1 MKSLDK
7 NLAFL
12 FGVII
17 VLLVAL
23 FYGETKFPMD
33 GQIFQVVAGLLTAAG
48 ATFFSAARHTF
59 GIPDDKPDGSV
70 TTKISRETT
79 VTQIPP
85 PPPPA
90 KDAEE
95 STKGQ

>member
-1 MKSLDK
+1 MRSLDR

-12 FGVII
+12 FFVIV

-23 FYGETKFPMD
+23 FYGEHHFPMD
-33 GQIFQVVAGLLTAAG
+33 GQIFQVISGLLTAAG

-59 GIPDDKPDGSV
+59 GIPDEKPDGSV

-79 VTQIPP
+79 VTQTPAPADPNAAPP
-85 PPPPA
+85 QKEPNA
-90 KDAEE
+90 
-95 STKGQ
+95 